1 MPLKRGTKHT
11 KSVFIPEGVFIPAK
25 QVFIPEGVFI
35 PAKQVFIPEGSSFP
49 KGLHSRRVFIPEG
62 SSFPKGLHS
71 PKVSSFLRSR
81 SSCRQRRHIMAYTHT
96 ALSLSQ
102 LFPKYKFLTH
112 KLLHSMGTWLLTT
125 MSILSSHLFLYY
137 KHKPNW

>member
-35 PAKQVFIPEGSSFP
+35 PAKQ
-49 KGLHSRRVFIPEG
+49 VFIPEG